1 MSRKTS
7 KFNNFFNALF
17 FFTGFSLGI
26 ILIWPGLLKSESRN
40 CFLNIVKDGSDGSVT
55 LGTILSI
62 DPNSLIK
69 IKNATNTYSKILR
82 IGDYCFRK

>member
-17 FFTGFSLGI
+17 FFAGFSLGTL
-26 ILIWPGLLKSESRN
+26 LIWPGLLKSDSRN

-82 IGDYCFRK
+82 IGDFCFRK

>member
-17 FFTGFSLGI
+17 FFAGFSLGI
-26 ILIWPGLLKSESRN
+26 ILIWPGLLKSDGRN
-40 CFLNIVKDGSDGSVT
+40 CFSNIVKDGSDGSVT

-69 IKNATNTYSKILR
+69 IKNATNTYNKILR